1 MTADSEIYLVDDDAD
16 FREATAE
23 LLKDAGL
30 RVQAVS
36 SADPML
42 RALDPEWAG
51 VVLCDVRMAGM
62 DGFATLKAVRAQAP
76 RVPFIMITGHG
87 DVRLAIAAI
96 KAGAY
101 DFIEKPVQPDVLL
114 STLKRSIAARK
125 LYLDNARLRS
135 RAQRGGGLRSQILGR
150 APAIKEVRRLLADIA
165 QLPVTVLMLGE
176 PGTGKSL
183 AAQALHDHGR
193 GAGELHFIAC
203 ATANEQ
209 NFTSKLASLPC
220 DGSVIFRS
228 AHLLGPEMQS
238 HLAEFLRRDDRPRAV
253 LTATARDTLD
263 DRLFYLASG
272 VTVELPPL
280 RDRERDIFILL
291 EHFLR
296 DAAARF
302 GRPLPMT
309 TKEMLGPMARHQWPG
324 NVRELYAVAERLVI
338 GLPPDLVYRRIGD
351 TSGLNYD
358 DAMQRFEADLLG
370 QALRETGGRKGDAAA
385 LLAIPRKRLYLR
397 MKAVGLLAQGQK

>member
-114 STLKRSIAARK
+114 STLK
-125 LYLDNARLRS
+125 L
-135 RAQRGGGLRSQILGR
+135 
-150 APAIKEVRRLLADIA
+150 
-165 QLPVTVLMLGE
+165 
-176 PGTGKSL
+176 SL
-183 AAQALHDHGR
+183 IH
-193 GAGELHFIAC
+193 I
-203 ATANEQ
+203 
-209 NFTSKLASLPC
+209 
-220 DGSVIFRS
+220 
-228 AHLLGPEMQS
+228 
-238 HLAEFLRRDDRPRAV
+238 
-253 LTATARDTLD
+253 
-263 DRLFYLASG
+263 
-272 VTVELPPL
+272 
-280 RDRERDIFILL
+280 
-291 EHFLR
+291 
-296 DAAARF
+296 
-302 GRPLPMT
+302 
-309 TKEMLGPMARHQWPG
+309 
-324 NVRELYAVAERLVI
+324 
-338 GLPPDLVYRRIGD
+338 
-351 TSGLNYD
+351 
-358 DAMQRFEADLLG
+358 
-370 QALRETGGRKGDAAA
+370 
-385 LLAIPRKRLYLR
+385 
-397 MKAVGLLAQGQK
+397 